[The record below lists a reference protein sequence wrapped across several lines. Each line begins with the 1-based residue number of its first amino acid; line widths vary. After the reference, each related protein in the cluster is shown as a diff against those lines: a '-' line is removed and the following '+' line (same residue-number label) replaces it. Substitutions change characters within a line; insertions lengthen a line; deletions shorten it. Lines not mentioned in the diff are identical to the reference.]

1 VNKKSNVLFRR
12 VGMDDFTIL
21 RDAIIEGYLDET
33 SALTYKLIEQGKEPL
48 DIINYGLLEGM
59 TIVGE
64 RFKEGDMYIPEVLMS
79 GKAVSLGMEIVRPLI
94 AEADVPAK
102 CTIVIATVQG
112 DLHEIGKNLVAM
124 ILETGGFNVINL
136 GADVSPADFLAAVKE
151 HNPKIVCM
159 SALLTTTM
167 MAMKDTIDLL
177 IKEGLRDKVKI
188 FIGGAPISQEFAAK
202 IGADGYSAD
211 AMSAK
216 ALCLKAV

>member
-1 VNKKSNVLFRR
+1 
-12 VGMDDFTIL
+12 MEDFTML
-21 RDAIIEGYLDET
+21 RDAIIEGDLGET
-33 SALTYKLIEQGKEPL
+33 KVLTYHLIEQGNEPL
-48 DIINYGLLEGM
+48 AIINHGLLAGM

-94 AEADVPAK
+94 SEADVPPK

-136 GADVSPADFLAAVKE
+136 GADVAPADFVAAIKQYD
-151 HNPKIVCM
+151 PKIVCM

-177 IKEGLRDKVKI
+177 IKEGLRDQVKV
-188 FIGGAPISQEFAAK
+188 FIGGAPISQEFALK

-216 ALCLKAV
+216 TLCLKAV